1 MRLAALRFP
10 LLVTLAASL
19 LLPVHAAAQDGGDF
33 SHNPDAQKLPTNV
46 ILLKGAWSSASDSST
61 PIPESGKVAESA
73 YHNDYFGLR
82 YALHPGWLE
91 KYAGPPPS
99 DSGYYVLAQL
109 RPADTSKGATRGSVL
124 IVAQD
129 LFFTPV
135 PASNAPE
142 LINYAQSH
150 LQADYKVER
159 PPTEIRVAGHSFV
172 RFDYGSP
179 VAELHWSILATQVRC
194 HVLEFV
200 FSSRDS
206 KLVENLVQDLDQMK
220 LPLEPG
226 ATPGASSGDLP
237 ICIKDYATEE
247 NVVERVDP
255 VFTERHFNSIP
266 VRVIVDKD
274 GRVKHIHFLSAF
286 PEQAKAIADALFR
299 WRFRPYLRDGQPV
312 EVETGLWFGQM
323 PRRLAAPSAGAVNE

>member
-109 RPADTSKGATRGSVL
+109 RPADTSKGATRGSLL

-129 LFFTPV
+129 LFFTPA

-150 LQADYKVER
+150 LPADYKVER

-179 VAELHWSILATQVRC
+179 VAEFHWSVLATQVRC

-200 FSSRDS
+200 FNSRDS

-323 PRRLAAPSAGAVNE
+323 PRRVAAPSAGAVNE